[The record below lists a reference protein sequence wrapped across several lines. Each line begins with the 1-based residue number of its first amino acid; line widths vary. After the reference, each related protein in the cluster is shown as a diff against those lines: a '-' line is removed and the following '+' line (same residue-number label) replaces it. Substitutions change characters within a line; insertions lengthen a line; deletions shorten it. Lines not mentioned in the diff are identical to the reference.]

1 MIEASLTLSGVAAPG
16 TTPIST
22 TVPGV
27 GNGTGDALA
36 AAGIIRTGF
45 ANYNVRFRSVTQRAK
60 SRFELRE
67 WSESRNDAVER
78 IGLYDIC
85 IEETSASLRTALANF
100 VSDKTTW
107 AAVKG
112 HYSALI
118 APDLDQ
124 ELYKTFF
131 NTLTRRFF
139 KTRGVDSGVEF
150 VALDIEP
157 SDRITRPVA
166 RLSYTANASLRT
178 LFRRVLDDAGFAVA
192 YWDPDRCA
200 ARIALAVA
208 TQLAHWGEQPVR
220 AVELLT
226 TVFYRERRAYLVGR
240 VFGEELFSP
249 IAIALKNE
257 EAQAGR
263 SGGIRADAVLTHRD
277 DVAALF
283 GYTRSYFQAD
293 LETVGDAVVFL
304 RTLLPRKPIDELYT
318 VLGRAKQGKTERYR
332 HFFRHLEARDDRFKL
347 ADGEKGM
354 VMAVFTL
361 PSYPLV
367 FKVIRDK
374 FAPPKNIVRQ
384 DVLEKYQLVFKHDR
398 AGRLVDAQ
406 EFRYLKFPRTRFAPQ
421 ALQELIDTCGSTV
434 IVEGDYVVLTHLYIE
449 RRIRPLNLY
458 VKEVSEELAVAAMV
472 DYGQALKDLAYSN
485 IFAGDL
491 LLKNFGV
498 TKGGRVIFYDYDE
511 LCFVTECRFR
521 ELPTPSD
528 DDDSREIYVAPNDL
542 FPEEFPRFLG
552 LTPAMHKGLMD
563 AHADVFTPRWW
574 VDVQKQVA
582 AGVRREIP
590 PYSAALRLPE

>member
-1 MIEASLTLSGVAAPG
+1 MEATSVEIAP
-16 TTPIST
+16 P
-22 TVPGV
+22 
-27 GNGTGDALA
+27 DALA
-36 AAGIIRTGF
+36 AAAAIRAGF
-45 ANYNVRFRSVTQRAK
+45 AQFNLLFRQVTQRAK
-60 SRFELRE
+60 ARFETRAWAE
-67 WSESRNDAVER
+67 ARADAVER
-78 IGLYDIC
+78 IEQYDLV
-85 IEETSASLRTALANF
+85 IEQTSQSLRDVLGNF

-118 APDLDQ
+118 ATDLDQ

-139 KTRGVDSGVEF
+139 KTRGVDSSVEF

-157 SDRITRPVA
+157 TDRITRPVA
-166 RLSYTANASLRT
+166 RLSYTASASLRS
-178 LFRRVLDDAGFAVA
+178 LFRNVLDDAGFAVPYGDA
-192 YWDPDRCA
+192 ERCA
-200 ARIALAVA
+200 MRIAQAVNA
-208 TQLAHWGEQPVR
+208 QLAPWGEQPVR
-220 AVELLT
+220 ALELLT

-240 VFGEELFSP
+240 VFGESQFSP

-257 EAQAGR
+257 AD
-263 SGGIRADAVLTHRD
+263 GIRADAVLTDRH

-318 VLGRAKQGKTERYR
+318 VLGRVKQGKTERYR

-374 FAPPKNIVRQ
+374 FAPPKNIARA
-384 DVLEKYQLVFKHDR
+384 DVMAKYQLVFKHDR

-406 EFRYLKFPRTRFAPQ
+406 EFRYLKFPRARFTPE
-421 ALQELIDTCGSTV
+421 ALSELLDTCASSV
-434 IVEGDYVVLTHLYIE
+434 IAEGDYLLLTHLYVE
-449 RRIRPLNLY
+449 RYIRPLNLY
-458 VKEVSEELAVAAMV
+458 VKEMPEAAAVAAII

-485 IFAGDL
+485 VFAGDL

-521 ELPTPSD
+521 ELPSD
-528 DDDSREIYVAPNDL
+528 DDDGREVYVGANDM

-574 VDVQKQVA
+574 VEVQKQVV

-590 PYSAALRLPE
+590 PYAESLRFAE

>member
-1 MIEASLTLSGVAAPG
+1 MQNLTAPHTPAA
-16 TTPIST
+16 
-22 TVPGV
+22 
-27 GNGTGDALA
+27 DALA
-36 AAGIIRTGF
+36 AAGIIRSGF
-45 ANYNVRFRSVTQRAK
+45 ARFNASFRAVTQRAK
-60 SRFELRE
+60 ARFEARA
-67 WSESRNDAVER
+67 WAESRNDAVER
-78 IGLYDIC
+78 IGLYDLA
-85 IEETSASLRTALANF
+85 IEETSQLLRAALLHF

-166 RLSYTANASLRT
+166 RLSYTASASLRT
-178 LFRRVLDDAGFAVA
+178 LFRSVLDDAGFAVG
-192 YWDPDRCA
+192 YSDPERCA
-200 ARIALAVA
+200 TRIAQALSV
-208 TQLAHWGEQPVR
+208 QLAHWGDQPVR
-220 AVELLT
+220 AIELLT

-240 VFGEELFSP
+240 VFGEEHFSP

-257 EAQAGR
+257 DGADAGGNR
-263 SGGIRADAVLTHRD
+263 LDHGIRADAVLTHRD

-347 ADGEKGM
+347 AEGEKGM

-406 EFRYLKFPRTRFAPQ
+406 EFRYLKFPRARFAPD
-421 ALQELIDTCGSTV
+421 ALKELIDTCASSV
-434 IVEGDYVVLTHLYIE
+434 IAEGDYIVLTHLYVE

-458 VKEVSEELAVAAMV
+458 VKEVPEELAVAAMV

-485 IFAGDL
+485 VFAGDL

-521 ELPTPSD
+521 ELPTQSD
-528 DDDSREIYVAPNDL
+528 DDDGREIYVAPNDL

-563 AHADVFTPRWW
+563 AHSDVFTPRWW

-590 PYSAALRLPE
+590 PYSLALRFADSLCTG

>member
-1 MIEASLTLSGVAAPG
+1 MLAPA
-16 TTPIST
+16 TNVLP
-22 TVPGV
+22 P
-27 GNGTGDALA
+27 AFA
-36 AAGIIRTGF
+36 AAAAIRAGF
-45 ANYNVRFRSVTQRAK
+45 ADFNARFRAVTQRAK
-60 SRFELRE
+60 QRFEARD
-67 WSESRNDAVER
+67 WSASRADAVER
-78 IGLYDIC
+78 IGLYDAS
-85 IEETSASLRTALANF
+85 IEETSLTLRATLQTL

-107 AAVKG
+107 AAIKG

-124 ELYKTFF
+124 ELYKTYF

-157 SDRITRPVA
+157 TDRITRPVA
-166 RLSYTANASLRT
+166 RLSYTAGTSLRS
-178 LFRRVLDDAGFAVA
+178 LFRNVLDDVGFSEP
-192 YWDPDRCA
+192 YCDPERCA
-200 ARIALAVA
+200 ARIAAAVA
-208 TQLAHWGEQPVR
+208 EQLASWGEQPVR

-226 TVFYRERRAYLVGR
+226 TIFYRERRAYLVGR
-240 VFGEELFSP
+240 VFGETQFSP

-257 EAQAGR
+257 GAD
-263 SGGIRADAVLTHRD
+263 SGNGTAIAKPAGIRADAVLTERD

-374 FAPPKNIVRQ
+374 FAPPKNIARA

-406 EFRYLKFPRTRFAPQ
+406 EFRYLKFPRTRFSEA
-421 ALQELIDTCGSTV
+421 ALNELLTTCATSV
-434 IVEGDYVVLTHLYIE
+434 MLEGDYVVLTHLYIE

-458 VKEVSEELAVAAMV
+458 VKEVSEELAVAAIV
-472 DYGQALKDLAYSN
+472 DYAQALKDLAYSN
-485 IFAGDL
+485 VFAGDL

-521 ELPTPSD
+521 ELPSVSEHD
-528 DDDSREIYVAPNDL
+528 DDEDGRAMYVAPNDI

-552 LTPAMHKGLMD
+552 LTPAMRAGLMA
-563 AHADVFTPRWW
+563 AHSDVFTARWW
-574 VDVQKQVA
+574 VEVQHQVA
-582 AGVRREIP
+582 QGVRREIP
-590 PYSAALRLPE
+590 PYAARLVFE

>member
-1 MIEASLTLSGVAAPG
+1 MLETNLSVPSPTAPA
-16 TTPIST
+16 THTA
-22 TVPGV
+22 
-27 GNGTGDALA
+27 DALA
-36 AAGIIRTGF
+36 AAGLIRAGF
-45 ANYNVRFRSVTQRAK
+45 ANYNARFRLVTQRAK
-60 SRFELRE
+60 SRFELCE
-67 WSESRNDAVER
+67 WSESRADAVER
-78 IGLYDIC
+78 IGLYDIV
-85 IEETSASLRTALANF
+85 IEETSTQLRSALANF
-100 VSDKTTW
+100 VTDKTTW
-107 AAVKG
+107 AAIKG

-166 RLSYTANASLRT
+166 RLSYTASASLRT
-178 LFRRVLDDAGFAVA
+178 LFRSILDDAGFAVA
-192 YWDPDRCA
+192 YWDPERCA
-200 ARIALAVA
+200 TRIALAVA
-208 TQLAHWGEQPVR
+208 AQLAHWGEQPVR

-240 VFGEELFSP
+240 VFGEAQFSP

-257 EAQAGR
+257 EADDLKNADQGR
-263 SGGIRADAVLTHRD
+263 SGGIRADAVLTQRD

-318 VLGRAKQGKTERYR
+318 VLGRAKQGKTERFR

-406 EFRYLKFPRTRFAPQ
+406 EFRYLKFPRARFAPE
-421 ALQELIDTCGSTV
+421 ALQELIDSCGASV

-458 VKEVSEELAVAAMV
+458 VKEVPEELAVAAMV

-485 IFAGDL
+485 VFAGDL

-521 ELPTPSD
+521 ELPTLSD
-528 DDDSREIYVAPNDL
+528 DDESREIYVAPNDL

-563 AHADVFTPRWW
+563 AHSDVFTPRWW

-590 PYSAALRLPE
+590 PYSAALRLAE

>member
-1 MIEASLTLSGVAAPG
+1 MIETIDFNTAATVA
-16 TTPIST
+16 
-22 TVPGV
+22 
-27 GNGTGDALA
+27 LQA
-36 AAGIIRTGF
+36 AASIRTGF
-45 ANYNVRFRSVTQRAK
+45 AAFNAAFRAVTQRAK
-60 SRFELRE
+60 WRFETRD
-67 WSESRNDAVER
+67 WPSARVDAVER
-78 IGLYDIC
+78 IGLYDIH
-85 IEETSASLRTALANF
+85 IDATSDTLREILGSLAT
-100 VSDKTTW
+100 DKTTW
-107 AAVKG
+107 AAIKG

-118 APDLDQ
+118 APDVDQ

-157 SDRITRPVA
+157 TDRITRPVA
-166 RLSYTANASLRT
+166 RLSYSASASLRG
-178 LFRRVLDDAGFAVA
+178 LFKNLLEDVGFCVPYA
-192 YWDPDRCA
+192 DLDRCA
-200 ARIALAVA
+200 TRIAQALTA
-208 TQLAHWGEQPVR
+208 QLSRFGAQPVR

-226 TVFYRERRAYLVGR
+226 TVFFRERRAFLVGR
-240 VFGEELFSP
+240 VFGEEQFSP
-249 IAIALKNE
+249 IAIALKNDVE
-257 EAQAGR
+257 
-263 SGGIRADAVLTHRD
+263 GIRADAVMTERD

-283 GYTRSYFQAD
+283 GYTRSYFHAD

-318 VLGRAKQGKTERYR
+318 VLGRAKQGKTERFR
-332 HFFRHLEARDDRFKL
+332 HFFRHLEAHDDRFKL
-347 ADGEKGM
+347 AEGEKGM

-374 FAPPKNIVRQ
+374 FAPPKNIARQ

-406 EFRYLKFPRTRFAPQ
+406 EFRYLRFPRARFETEV
-421 ALQELIDTCGSTV
+421 LNELLGSCAESV
-434 IVEGDYVVLTHLYIE
+434 IEEGGYLVIKHLYVE

-458 VKEVSEELAVAAMV
+458 VKEMPEAQAISAII
-472 DYGQALKDLAYSN
+472 DYAQALKDLAYSN

-521 ELPTPSD
+521 ELPTPTED
-528 DDDSREIYVAPNDL
+528 DCGREVYVAPNDI

-552 LTPAMHKGLMD
+552 LTAAMQQGLMA
-563 AHADVFTPRWW
+563 AHADVFTARWW
-574 VDVQKQVA
+574 VEVQKQVA
-582 AGVRREIP
+582 AEVRREIP
-590 PYSAALRLPE
+590 PYSAHLILAA

>member
-1 MIEASLTLSGVAAPG
+1 MPAGHNAGVAG
-16 TTPIST
+16 TRTA
-22 TVPGV
+22 
-27 GNGTGDALA
+27 DALA
-36 AAGIIRTGF
+36 AAGVIRSGF
-45 ANYNVRFRSVTQRAK
+45 ASYNERFRLVTQRAK
-60 SRFELRE
+60 ARFELRE
-67 WSESRNDAVER
+67 WTQSRSDAVER
-78 IGLYDIC
+78 IGLYDIT
-85 IEETSASLRTALANF
+85 IEETSAQLRVALANF
-100 VSDKTTW
+100 VTDKTTW

-124 ELYKTFF
+124 ELYKTYF

-166 RLSYTANASLRT
+166 RLSYTASASLRT
-178 LFRRVLDDAGFAVA
+178 LFRSVLDDAGFAVG
-192 YWDPDRCA
+192 YSDPERCA
-200 ARIALAVA
+200 TRIALAVA
-208 TQLAHWGEQPVR
+208 AQLAHWGEQPVR

-240 VFGEELFSP
+240 VFGDEQFSP

-257 EAQAGR
+257 EADENRKAESGR
-263 SGGIRADAVLTHRD
+263 NGGIRADAVLTQRD

-318 VLGRAKQGKTERYR
+318 VLGRAKQGKTERFR
-332 HFFRHLEARDDRFKL
+332 HFFRHLEARDDRFRL

-406 EFRYLKFPRTRFAPQ
+406 EFRYLKFPRARFSPE
-421 ALQELIDTCGSTV
+421 ALQELIDTCGSSV

-458 VKEVSEELAVAAMV
+458 VKEVPEELAVAAMV

-485 IFAGDL
+485 VFAGDL

-563 AHADVFTPRWW
+563 AHGDVFTPRWW
-574 VDVQKQVA
+574 VEVQKQVA

-590 PYSAALRLPE
+590 PYAAALRLAE

>member
-1 MIEASLTLSGVAAPG
+1 MLEANLSSADGIAPVARTA
-16 TTPIST
+16 
-22 TVPGV
+22 
-27 GNGTGDALA
+27 DALA
-36 AAGIIRTGF
+36 AAGVIRMGF
-45 ANYNVRFRSVTQRAK
+45 ATYNARFRHVTQRAK
-60 SRFELRE
+60 SRFERRE
-67 WSESRNDAVER
+67 WGESLSDAVER
-78 IGLYDIC
+78 IGLYDIM
-85 IEETSASLRTALANF
+85 IEETSTQLRSALANF

-166 RLSYTANASLRT
+166 RLSYTATASLRT
-178 LFRRVLDDAGFAVA
+178 LFRSVLDDAGFSVP
-192 YWDPDRCA
+192 YSDPERCA
-200 ARIALAVA
+200 TRIALAVA

-226 TVFYRERRAYLVGR
+226 TVFYRERRASLVGR
-240 VFGEELFSP
+240 VFGDELFSP

-257 EAQAGR
+257 EADDDKKLDQGR
-263 SGGIRADAVLTHRD
+263 SGGIRADAVLTQRD

-406 EFRYLKFPRTRFAPQ
+406 EFRYLKFPRARFMPE
-421 ALQELIDTCGSTV
+421 ALQELIDTCGSGV

-485 IFAGDL
+485 VFAGDL

-528 DDDSREIYVAPNDL
+528 DDEGREIYVAPNDL

-563 AHADVFTPRWW
+563 AHSDVFTPRWW
-574 VDVQKQVA
+574 VEVQKQVA

-590 PYSAALRLPE
+590 PYSAALRLAE